1 MVKAWE
7 MRIEEADKTGISDQ
21 QRKRL
26 LDKEWAKAQLL
37 QKGWLI
43 FNGTR
48 KETKQKND

>member
-1 MVKAWE
+1 MVQAWE
-7 MRIEEADKTGISDQ
+7 MSIHEWEKTGISDK

-26 LDKEWAKAQLL
+26 LDQEWAKPQLL
-37 QKGWLI
+37 QKSWLI